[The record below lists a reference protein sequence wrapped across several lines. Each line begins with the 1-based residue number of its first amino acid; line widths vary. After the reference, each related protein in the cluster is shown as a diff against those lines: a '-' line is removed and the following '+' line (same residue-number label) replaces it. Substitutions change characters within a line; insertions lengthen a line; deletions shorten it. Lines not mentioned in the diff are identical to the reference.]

1 MLYFDKIDQS
11 YGSNLTLNGPDLY
24 AEMTFGHQNYGLA
37 AVGRCFSSDR
47 SFPCDKIK

>member
-24 AEMTFGHQNYGLA
+24 APSDIKIMALQQL
-37 AVGRCFSSDR
+37 VGVSVQIEVFLV
-47 SFPCDKIK
+47 IK